1 MMIMTTWK
9 QRLARCLRKRS
20 RKVRYVSVYYL
31 FKLFPK
37 KTVSRCSIFSGPY
50 HVCQAVEIN
59 FLLLLSGR
67 FENFYTS
74 YICLF
79 ILFFNRQYYQFF
91 YITCDSRKM
100 HDFINF
106 HSFFLFILSTEM
118 SIAKHYTK
126 L

>member
-1 MMIMTTWK
+1 MYQFITYLNFSLK
-9 QRLARCLRKRS
+9 RLCLDA
-20 RKVRYVSVYYL
+20 V
-31 FKLFPK
+31 F
-37 KTVSRCSIFSGPY
+37 FSGPY
-50 HVCQAVEIN
+50 HVCQAIEIN